1 MPQNVRLNQ
10 NVRLLRL
17 DRQIR
22 DGMFPNAQGFAAQC
36 DCTSRQ
42 VHYDRKRL
50 IEMGAPLRW
59 NAKHK
64 GWFYADATWSLPAV
78 YLNEGELLAFFL
90 AVEIARGSGNPGLQ
104 SVLLSAAA
112 KISNSLTDRVSVDLN
127 ALRDGTS
134 YHLSPAARVES
145 EIYLQLHRAA
155 AARRKVRARYFT
167 ATRGQWSE
175 RTLHPYHLH
184 FARGE
189 WILIAHDENRAQVRC
204 FNIARIENLR
214 DLTEHFARDLE
225 FDATEYVAEMF
236 VAERGE
242 QVVEV
247 AVQFDEYQA
256 RYIRE
261 RSFHPNQKPLEE
273 QPDGGLI
280 LRFPASGLNEI
291 ARWIMGYG
299 AHARALEPPELRAI
313 IAGHVEKMGQIYG
326 EKTE

>member
-1 MPQNVRLNQ
+1 MNQ

-17 DRQIR
+17 DCQIR
-22 DGMFPNAQGFAAQC
+22 DGHYPNAKGFAAQC

-50 IEMGAPLRW
+50 IEMGAPLAWDAAR
-59 NAKHK
+59 K
-64 GWFYADATWSLPAV
+64 GWFYTDAKWSLPAV

-90 AVEIARGSGNPGLQ
+90 SVEIARGSGNPGLQ
-104 SVLLSAAA
+104 SALMSAAA
-112 KISNSLTDRVSVDLN
+112 KISDSLTDRVSVDLN

-145 EIYLQLHRAA
+145 EVYLQLQRAV
-155 AARRKVRARYFT
+155 AARRKVRARYYT

-189 WILIAHDENRAQVRC
+189 WILIAHDENRDELRC
-204 FNIARIENLR
+204 FNIARFENLR
-214 DLTEHFARDLE
+214 DLTQSFRRDLG
-225 FDATEYVAEMF
+225 FDAKSYVAEMF
-236 VAERGE
+236 VSERGAR
-242 QVVEV
+242 VVEV

-261 RSFHPNQKPLEE
+261 REYHPQQKPLQELG
-273 QPDGGLI
+273 DGGLI

-299 AHARALEPPELRAI
+299 CHARALEPPELRAI
-313 IAGHVEKMGQIYG
+313 VSSHVEKMSEIYG
-326 EKTE
+326 EQNV

>member
-1 MPQNVRLNQ
+1 MNQ
-10 NVRLLRL
+10 HMRLLEL

-22 DGMFPNAQGFAAQC
+22 DGLFPSADSFAAQC

-42 VHYDRKRL
+42 AHYDRKRL

-59 NAKHK
+59 NAQRK
-64 GWFYADATWSLPAV
+64 GWYYTDPTWSLPAV

-90 AVEIARGSGNPGLQ
+90 SVEIARGSGNPGLQ
-104 SVLLSAAA
+104 SALLSATA
-112 KISNSLTDRVSVDLN
+112 KISQSLTDRVSVDLN

-145 EIYLQLHRAA
+145 QVYLQLQRAV
-155 AARRKVRARYFT
+155 AARRKVRARYYT

-175 RTLHPYHLH
+175 RTMHPYHLH

-189 WILIAHDENRAQVRC
+189 WILVAHDENRDELRC
-204 FNIARIENLR
+204 FNIARFAELRELAQSFRR
-214 DLTEHFARDLE
+214 DLS
-225 FDATEYVAEMF
+225 FDAKTYVAEMF

-242 QVVEV
+242 QLFEV

-261 RSFHPNQKPLEE
+261 RVWHPQQKPPQELD
-273 QPDGGLI
+273 DGGLI
-280 LRFPASGLNEI
+280 LRFPASGLGEI

-299 AHARALEPPELRAI
+299 SHARVLEPPELRAI
-313 IAGHVEKMGQIYG
+313 ISSHVEKMQEIYG
-326 EKTE
+326 GKTDE

>member
-1 MPQNVRLNQ
+1 MNQ

-17 DRQIR
+17 DQQIR
-22 DGMFPNAQGFAAQC
+22 DGCYPNAQGFAAQC
-36 DCTSRQ
+36 NCTSRQ

-50 IEMGAPLRW
+50 IEMGAPLLW
-59 NAKHK
+59 NAGHK
-64 GWFYADATWSLPAV
+64 GWFYTDPTWSLPAV

-90 AVEIARGSGNPGLQ
+90 SVEIARGNGNPGLQ
-104 SVLLSAAA
+104 SALMSAAA
-112 KISNSLTDRVSVDLN
+112 KISDSLTDRVSVDLN

-145 EIYLQLHRAA
+145 EVYLQLQRAV
-155 AARRKVRARYFT
+155 AARHKVRARYYT

-189 WILIAHDENRAQVRC
+189 WILIAHDENRGELRC
-204 FNIARIENLR
+204 FNIARFQNLR
-214 DLTEHFARDLE
+214 DLSEHFRRDLS
-225 FDATEYVAEMF
+225 FDAKSYVAEMF
-236 VAERGE
+236 VSERGE
-242 QVVEV
+242 QLFEV

-261 RSFHPNQKPLEE
+261 REYHPQQKPLEE
-273 QPDGGLI
+273 LDDGGLI

-299 AHARALEPPELRAI
+299 SHARALEPPELRAI
-313 IAGHVEKMGQIYG
+313 IRSHVEKMNEIYG
-326 EKTE
+326 GENNG